1 MIVNTPPPANRFP
14 PDSDPATDFHPPDL
28 HLRAHHPPSQLR
40 LLHGSLFSLRCSRH
54 PTCTWTDPHN
64 TADPLCP
71 SLAAAADDNDP
82 TLLDASTP
90 LARIPASELP
100 HCPECRTGLQRPGV
114 VWFGE
119 ELDEAMLDDI
129 DAWIERDVVDMVI
142 VVGTSSV
149 VYPAAGYAEGA
160 RTEGRTSVVTVNMER
175 SVAGM
180 REGDFMF
187 AGDAA
192 RLLPEL
198 LRPVIGD
205 L

>member
-1 MIVNTPPPANRFP
+1 M
-14 PDSDPATDFHPPDL
+14 
-28 HLRAHHPPSQLR
+28 
-40 LLHGSLFSLRCSRH
+40 
-54 PTCTWTDPHN
+54 
-64 TADPLCP
+64 
-71 SLAAAADDNDP
+71 
-82 TLLDASTP
+82 
-90 LARIPASELP
+90 
-100 HCPECRTGLQRPGV
+100 

-119 ELDEAMLDDI
+119 QLDEAMLDDI

-192 RLLPEL
+192 TLLPEL